1 MIRFILIVLTVIG
14 FLIITLPLKFAEWII
29 GKFNPDLKSRSSLA
43 IVNTGFRF
51 ILWISG
57 VKVIVEGEENIPRD
71 TAVLYVGNHRSYFDI
86 LLTYVRVPRP
96 TGYVSKKEM
105 DKFPLLR
112 GWMRNLHCL
121 FLDRGNI
128 KEGLKT
134 ILSGVEKVK
143 QGISICIF
151 PEGTRNKVA
160 DTFLPFH
167 DGSFKIAEKGG
178 VPIQPITI
186 VDSAAMFED
195 HLPKVKKAT
204 VILSYGKPIYMD
216 QLDRETKKSIGSYVS
231 GIISEEYFRLKEVY
245 KEQLSKNHHS

>member
-1 MIRFILIVLTVIG
+1 
-14 FLIITLPLKFAEWII
+14 
-29 GKFNPDLKSRSSLA
+29 
-43 IVNTGFRF
+43 
-51 ILWISG
+51 
-57 VKVIVEGEENIPRD
+57 
-71 TAVLYVGNHRSYFDI
+71 
-86 LLTYVRVPRP
+86 
-96 TGYVSKKEM
+96 
-105 DKFPLLR
+105 
-112 GWMRNLHCL
+112 
-121 FLDRGNI
+121 
-128 KEGLKT
+128 
-134 ILSGVEKVK
+134 
-143 QGISICIF
+143 
-151 PEGTRNKVA
+151 EGTRNKVA